1 MDAHLFIS
9 NGEAHRFSIDEMF
22 KYLQKFDLR
31 INGLQ
36 AHFGVL
42 AMMYRVLLKL
52 NSPRVTVGTER
63 TGKIHLGHH
72 SLTVH
77 GTCRCK
83 AMYKSASLSLVR
95 LLV

>member
-52 NSPRVTVGTER
+52 NSPRVTAGTEC
-63 TGKIHLGHH
+63 TGERIQVIIKHFIYAVKYIWDI
-72 SLTVH
+72 TV
-77 GTCRCK
+77 
-83 AMYKSASLSLVR
+83 
-95 LLV
+95 